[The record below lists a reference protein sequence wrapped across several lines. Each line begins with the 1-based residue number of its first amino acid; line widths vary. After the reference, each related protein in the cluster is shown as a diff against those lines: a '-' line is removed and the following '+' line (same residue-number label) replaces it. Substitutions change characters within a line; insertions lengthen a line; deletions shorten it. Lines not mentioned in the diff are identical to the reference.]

1 MVTRGLAMQSLE
13 PSSNLWDLAIVGGGP
28 AGLAVAIVAA
38 EQGLSVI
45 VLERREFPSDKAC
58 GEGVLPPGVSALER
72 LGIRDRF
79 DRTNSYPFRGI
90 RFVQEDGSSAE
101 SSMPSIG
108 MGIRRT
114 VLIEMLSRRAEE
126 LGAVLR
132 HRCVVAA
139 FEARPDRAIVHT
151 AEGPIGARLVVAA
164 DGLHSMLRKASKLE
178 ASPSSRRRFALRQ
191 HYEVAPWSD
200 FVEVFIDAK
209 GEAVATPVSD
219 RCVAVNFVWED
230 GAFERPTLPSLAS
243 RFPALVKQLA
253 SAPPLSSVKGA
264 GPMAQRV
271 KRRNT
276 DRMVLVGDA
285 AGFVDSISGD
295 GLSVAF
301 NSALILGQH
310 LARIMAR
317 GASQESM
324 HAYEREARGLY
335 RGYWF
340 VTNGLLTIARHPRA
354 RRMIIHSLM
363 RHPKVFRAMMGSAMR
378 MMVSAV

>member
-1 MVTRGLAMQSLE
+1 
-13 PSSNLWDLAIVGGGP
+13 
-28 AGLAVAIVAA
+28 
-38 EQGLSVI
+38 
-45 VLERREFPSDKAC
+45 
-58 GEGVLPPGVSALER
+58 
-72 LGIRDRF
+72 
-79 DRTNSYPFRGI
+79 
-90 RFVQEDGSSAE
+90 
-101 SSMPSIG
+101 MPSIG

-354 RRMIIHSLM
+354 RRMIINSLM
-363 RHPKVFRAMMGSAMR
+363 RHPKVFRAMMGGAMR